1 MFSIARRVIA
11 QRFATRAY
19 AARAIY
25 VANLSPETDEAKL
38 SEVFGKYGNI
48 IGMRFGEGNNSY
60 KYAHVYYG
68 AGQTP
73 ESETNVFMYTRDN
86 EATADE
92 ILEVETSVHKAVEDN
107 QSVTVDGKVL
117 VVRSALYRVA
127 DDKKPIRMDSSQQK
141 AAQDVNA
148 FNRGYF
154 AGYRKGVE
162 DGHKMAT
169 GPSGNASS

>member
-1 MFSIARRVIA
+1 
-11 QRFATRAY
+11 
-19 AARAIY
+19 
-25 VANLSPETDEAKL
+25 
-38 SEVFGKYGNI
+38 
-48 IGMRFGEGNNSY
+48 
-60 KYAHVYYG
+60 
-68 AGQTP
+68 
-73 ESETNVFMYTRDN
+73 
-86 EATADE
+86 
-92 ILEVETSVHKAVEDN
+92 N

-169 GPSGNASS
+169 GSSGNASL